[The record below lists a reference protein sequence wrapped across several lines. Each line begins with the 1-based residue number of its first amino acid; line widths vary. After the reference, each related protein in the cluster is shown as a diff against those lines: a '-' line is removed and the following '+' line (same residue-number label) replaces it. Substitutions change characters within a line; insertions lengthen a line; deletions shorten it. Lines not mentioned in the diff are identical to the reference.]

1 MSVARA
7 QQEIDSREFSEWAAY
22 LQMEHDPDDIRAAR
36 QCLVAAKCAGNKNAK
51 IEHFLPKLWAPPQT
65 GAEMKA
71 AFRAYSK
78 SVNAVMQRQRKQ
90 KARAEKQKQ
99 QRQQKPQRAKRGKR
113 GD

>member
-51 IEHFLPKLWAPPQT
+51 IEHFLPKLWRPPQT

-71 AFRAYSK
+71 AFKSYSK
-78 SVNAVMQRQRKQ
+78 SVNAVMRRKQ
-90 KARAEKQKQ
+90 KTKARAEKKTQAKQ
-99 QRQQKPQRAKRGKR
+99 KRGKR
-113 GD
+113 GH

>member
-7 QQEIDSREFSEWAAY
+7 QQEIDSREFSEWAAF

-36 QCLVAAKCAGNKNAK
+36 QCLIAAKVAGNKGAK

-90 KARAEKQKQ
+90 KARAEKK
-99 QRQQKPQRAKRGKR
+99 RQQKPQRTKRGKR

>member
-36 QCLVAAKCAGNKNAK
+36 QCLVAAKCAGNKSAK
-51 IEHFLPKLWAPPQT
+51 IEHFLPKLWRPPQT

-71 AFRAYSK
+71 AFKSYSK
-78 SVNAVMQRQRKQ
+78 SVNAVMRRKQ
-90 KARAEKQKQ
+90 KTKARAEKK
-99 QRQQKPQRAKRGKR
+99 RQQKPQRAKRGKR